1 MSESRHIYPC
11 FAHRGRSVLDCS
23 RNNCVQRLETWFPVA
38 LSLFFL
44 FSQKNKKKNQEKT
57 RIKLVNPIHQ
67 SRWARNDFKM
77 QKNALFSQPR
87 HVVSPHLRPRAP
99 SYFCSA
105 ILTSPPSS
113 SPRHHFLL
121 ISEGAGNIQRA
132 LLPVGTAAPFREM
145 DWRTAM
151 AHNQPWDASRN
162 STSHTIDAWNYEN
175 DGAEE
180 SWSKRFKRKCAK
192 VLWFVVHVWFP
203 QNRSSFRHAF
213 LV

>member
-1 MSESRHIYPC
+1 MIS
-11 FAHRGRSVLDCS
+11 GR
-23 RNNCVQRLETWFPVA
+23 T
-38 LSLFFL
+38 LSFFL
-44 FSQKNKKKNQEKT
+44 VFSKKQEKNQEKT

-151 AHNQPWDASRN
+151 AHNQPRDASRN
-162 STSHTIDAWNYEN
+162 STSHTIDGWNYEN

-180 SWSKRFKRKCAK
+180 SWSKRFKRQCAK

-203 QNRSSFRHAF
+203 QNRSSFRHVF
-213 LV
+213 LF